1 MTLSKR
7 TRALVALLAIAVP
20 AGTAYAATPDSH
32 AGHVHGRT
40 IHLREATEVPQPPYL
55 DLGKPGPTV
64 GDVVVVTD
72 RLLAD
77 DGRDAGS
84 LRQVCTVTVPGTSV
98 FTSEFE
104 CSGSISLD
112 GGTLVVEGPFVP
124 VAPEQAQAVTG
135 GTGAFATARGEAIIR
150 SEADEITIHLR

>member
-40 IHLREATEVPQPPYL
+40 IHLREATEVPKPAYL
-55 DLGKPGPTV
+55 DLDKPGPTV

-72 RLLAD
+72 RLLDD

-84 LRQVCTVTVPGTSV
+84 LRQVCTLTEPGSSP
-98 FTSEFE
+98 FTSGFE
-104 CSGSISLD
+104 CSGSVALHD
-112 GGTLVVEGPFVP
+112 GTIAVEGPFVP
-124 VAPEQAQAVTG
+124 TTPEQAQAVTG
-135 GTGAFATARGEAIIR
+135 GMGAFATARGDATIR
-150 SEADEITIHLR
+150 AEADDITVRLR